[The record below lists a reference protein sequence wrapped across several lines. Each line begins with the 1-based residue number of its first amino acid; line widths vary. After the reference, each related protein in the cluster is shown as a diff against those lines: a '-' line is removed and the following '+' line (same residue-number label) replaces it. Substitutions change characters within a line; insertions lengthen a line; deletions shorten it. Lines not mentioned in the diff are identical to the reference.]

1 MKDTGAEKALE
12 HLPPFTVCPTLT
24 QAQGFLNF
32 YFKSLDSFNI
42 QVVAKS
48 GHV

>member
-1 MKDTGAEKALE
+1 MYY
-12 HLPPFTVCPTLT
+12 
-24 QAQGFLNF
+24 LNSYPHIYLF
-32 YFKSLDSFNI
+32 FVVVVVLGGLIFNFKSLDSFNI